1 MCLSIGTLIL
11 TACIHSNKPMI
22 KIINGLS
29 LPGAEGR
36 PATTIQPALNVIFTT
51 MTKALR
57 ATLNSLRVVSS
68 SITGTIPIQSMV
80 KKTTES
86 LSTKVEVS
94 SSMKMKMALLST

>member
-11 TACIHSNKPMI
+11 TACIHSNKAMI

-29 LPGAEGR
+29 LPSAEVR
-36 PATTIQPALNVIFTT
+36 PATTIQPTLNVGSMT
-51 MTKALR
+51 MTQTLR
-57 ATLNSLRVVSS
+57 VYLHSLQVVSS

-86 LSTKVEVS
+86 LNTKGEVS